1 MCFVLFLLLNN
12 LGLTD
17 IQKIKA
23 SCTVPKSTIHPFDHL
38 TPEQKVLIEEHKVV
52 INYNKGEIIAKQ
64 GTFTTHIIYIC
75 EGLVKVYYE
84 DDNKSLI
91 LRIAPQGSLIGLTS
105 LPINQNVFQYTA
117 SAYVNTEVK
126 LIDINTMRQLILE
139 NGKFAS
145 SIIDVLSEV
154 AIQKNGRFFC
164 LSHRQ
169 AFGKLADI
177 ILCLAGN
184 IFKTDKFD
192 LSLSRKELAEL
203 AGMST
208 ESVIRT
214 LKKFQE
220 DNLIKIK
227 GKTFEVVDADG
238 LMRICQLG

>member
-1 MCFVLFLLLNN
+1 MS
-12 LGLTD
+12 D
-17 IQKIKA
+17 IQEIKA
-23 SCTVPKSTIHPFDHL
+23 SCTVPISTIHPFEYL
-38 TPEQKVLIEEHKVV
+38 TPEQRELIEKHKVV
-52 INYNKGEIIAKQ
+52 IEYKKGEIIAKQ

-75 EGLVKVYYE
+75 EGLAKVYYE
-84 DDNKSLI
+84 DNSKSLI
-91 LRIAPQGSLIGLTS
+91 LRIAPTGSLIGLTS

-117 SAYVNTEVK
+117 SAYINTTVK
-126 LIDINTMRQLILE
+126 LIDINTIRRLILE
-139 NGKFAS
+139 NGKFAT
-145 SIIDVLSEV
+145 SIIDVLCEV

-164 LSHRQ
+164 LTHRQ

-184 IFKTDKFD
+184 IFKTQKFD

-203 AGMST
+203 SGMST

-220 DNLIKIK
+220 DGLIKMT
-227 GKTFEVVDADG
+227 GKTFEVVDVEG

>member
-1 MCFVLFLLLNN
+1 MS
-12 LGLTD
+12 D

-23 SCTVPKSTIHPFDHL
+23 SCTVPKSSIHPFDHL
-38 TPEQKVLIEEHKVV
+38 TDEQKEIIDQHKVV
-52 INYNKGEIIAKQ
+52 IEYNKGEIIAKQ

-75 EGLVKVYYE
+75 EGLAKVYYE
-84 DDNKSLI
+84 DDHKSLI
-91 LRIAPQGSLIGLTS
+91 LRIAPAGSLIGLTS
-105 LPINQNVFQYTA
+105 LPTNQNVFQYTA
-117 SAYVNTEVK
+117 SAYVDTEVK
-126 LIDINTMRQLILE
+126 LIDINIIRKLILE

-145 SIIDVLSEV
+145 SIIDVLCEV

-164 LSHRQ
+164 LTHRQ

-184 IFKTDKFD
+184 IFKTEKFE
-192 LSLSRKELAEL
+192 LLLSRKELAEL

-214 LKKFQE
+214 LKKFQD
-220 DNLIKIK
+220 DNLIKIS
-227 GKTFEVVDADG
+227 GKNFEVVDAEG